1 MLICLMIMSHLYRCS
16 CIMFMFHAS
25 MRVNMSHVP
34 ICVLMFPQPI
44 CAQTGRQTS
53 DTVCKQHMAK
63 TSESPQPPDG
73 KEPPQ
78 LVPTSESP
86 QPPDGKS
93 PAGTAARRWRLSG
106 KSPTQAS
113 KLKSALRTA
122 GQSAADQRADASLS
136 THTRHVQFADVS
148 SRAPKIEVGTGESKQ
163 PLRQGKSAASK
174 IAQRAQKAPDP
185 KAKADHKAKPDPK
198 AKADPKAKGQRTVAK
213 KTSETRSPR
222 DEKRRLQMAFDR
234 SLKPQGKSFEQG
246 NVKKIQQELV
256 PTTCKERS
264 VVGAVPQGEW

>member
-1 MLICLMIMSHLYRCS
+1 MCPYV
-16 CIMFMFHAS
+16 F
-25 MRVNMSHVP
+25 
-34 ICVLMFPQPI
+34 MFPQPI
-44 CAQTGRQTS
+44 CVQTGRQSS

-106 KSPTQAS
+106 KSPESAPSTTQAS

-122 GQSAADQRADASLS
+122 GQSAADQRADTSLS

-174 IAQRAQKAPDP
+174 IAQRAQKTPDP

-222 DEKRRLQMAFDR
+222 DGKRRLQMASDR

-246 NVKKIQQELV
+246 NLKKIPQELV
-256 PTTCKERS
+256 PTTCNERERRF
-264 VVGAVPQGEW
+264 VGAVPQGEW